1 MSIPENNNNRT
12 YLRIIV
18 ILSIV
23 IPVLVATLLYT
34 PLSLG
39 MGSWVRILPGLNAVI
54 NSLTAVV
61 LMVSLFAIKR
71 KKITLHRNLMLFAI
85 SLGAVFLV
93 SYVLYHS
100 NSDSTVFG
108 DLDHNGLLDTNELAE
123 VSSFRGVYLFILLSH
138 IAFSIIVVPLVLLSA
153 FFSLT
158 NQIERHRKVVKLS
171 FPIWF
176 YVSVT
181 GVVVYLMISPY
192 YN

>member
-1 MSIPENNNNRT
+1 MQENNNT
-12 YLRIIV
+12 IYLRIIV
-18 ILSIV
+18 VLSIV

-39 MGSWVRILPGLNAVI
+39 MGSWVNVLPGLNAII
-54 NSLTAVV
+54 NSTTAFV
-61 LMVSLFAIKR
+61 LIISLFAIQR

-85 SLGAVFLV
+85 SLGAVFLM

-108 DLDHNGLLDTNELAE
+108 DLDHNGLLDPDELAE
-123 VSSFRGVYLFILLSH
+123 VSSLRGVYLFILLSH
-138 IAFSIIVVPLVLLSA
+138 ITFSIIVVPFVLLSV

-158 NQIERHRKVVKLS
+158 NQIERHKKVVKFS
-171 FPIWF
+171 YPIWF

-192 YN
+192 YG